1 MDNKSIAIAGSGTLF
16 IGVFVPVVSLPLVGN
31 MNFFA
36 NGKGDGVLLIALA
49 LIALGLALSGKTR
62 YVLWPG
68 LLSLAFLGYKF
79 VGFRSM
85 ISEMESKMDTELAG
99 NPFRG
104 LAEAAMS
111 SVQMQWGWAVLLVGA
126 GFLTYAGWMERR
138 NS

>member
-1 MDNKSIAIAGSGTLF
+1 
-16 IGVFVPVVSLPLVGN
+16 

-126 GFLTYAGWMERR
+126 GFLTYPGWMERR